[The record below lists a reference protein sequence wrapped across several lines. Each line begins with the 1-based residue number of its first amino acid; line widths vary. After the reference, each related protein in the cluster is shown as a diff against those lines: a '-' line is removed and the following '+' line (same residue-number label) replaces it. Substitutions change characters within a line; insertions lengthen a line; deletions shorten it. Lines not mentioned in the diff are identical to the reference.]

1 MHEIVVER
9 LGGRVIA
16 RRSHVGVVASGNLEV
31 LCEPAVAPRTRITV
45 RTTVD
50 GFDAIW
56 RAVLERFLER
66 HDVAADIEVNDFG
79 ATPAMV
85 TLRLEQALEA
95 ADA

>member
-9 LGGRVIA
+9 TGGRALA

-31 LCEPAVAPRTRITV
+31 LCDPAPESRARVTV

-56 RAVLERFLER
+56 RSVLERFLAR
-66 HDVAADIEVNDFG
+66 HDVAADFEVNDFG

-95 ADA
+95 AGA